1 MTAWIWRPSV
11 RLERP
16 AGARE
21 AAEIGQVFVFGDP
34 KTFRR
39 GYSPT
44 RFMGSIGTTEVVPC
58 YKAFEICRRGEFFRR
73 G

>member
-16 AGARE
+16 GGARE

-39 GYSPT
+39 G
-44 RFMGSIGTTEVVPC
+44 
-58 YKAFEICRRGEFFRR
+58 
-73 G
+73 